1 MGITAE
7 TIASGLLIP
16 EGPVAL
22 SDGSVLLVE
31 VAAGRL
37 DRVTPDG
44 RIEVVA
50 DLGGGPNGAAI
61 GPDGLVYV
69 CNNGGSATCELIDGV
84 AHVGLDPARYAGGA
98 IQVVDLADGRHH
110 TLYRDCDGIPL
121 HGPNDI
127 VFDASGGFWFTDF
140 GRPTG
145 DGQIFGG
152 LFHAYADGS
161 HIRCARRGLL
171 SPNGI
176 GFSPDGGTL
185 YWTDTHTARLW
196 ACSIR
201 APGLLADDDRVVQT
215 LPGHRMLDSLAVE
228 ADGRVCAGTII
239 AGGITVFDPATGTSE
254 HLALDDPM
262 VTNICFA
269 GPDHRTAWITAAGTG
284 RLLRAEWPR
293 PGLPL
298 AFEA

>member
-1 MGITAE
+1 MTIATE
-7 TIASGLLIP
+7 TVASGLLIP

-22 SDGSVLLVE
+22 ADGSVLLVE

-44 RIEVVA
+44 RVEVVA

-69 CNNGGSATCELIDGV
+69 CNNGGGATCALIDGV
-84 AHVGLDPARYAGGA
+84 AHVSLDPARYVGGS
-98 IQVVDLADGRHH
+98 IQVVDLADVRHR
-110 TLYRDCDGIPL
+110 TLYRECDGIPL

-127 VFDASGGFWFTDF
+127 VFDAVGGFWFTDF

-152 LFHAYADGS
+152 LFYAHADGR
-161 HIRCARRGLL
+161 HIQRARRGLL

-176 GFSPDGGTL
+176 GLSPDGSRL

-196 ACSIR
+196 RCSMR
-201 APGLLADDDRVVQT
+201 APGILADDDRVVQT
-215 LPGHRMLDSLAVE
+215 LPGYRMLDSIAVE
-228 ADGRVCAGTII
+228 ANGQVCAGTII
-239 AGGITVFDPATGTSE
+239 EGGITVFDPAAGTSE
-254 HLALDDPM
+254 HVAIDDPM

-269 GPDHRTAWITAAGTG
+269 GPDRRIAWITGAGTG